1 MQFAFLKTSI
11 LVASLCFSSLLY
23 AANISKQEAAA
34 SAQQAYS
41 GRVLSVK
48 LKKSTYKVKILN
60 SSGQVRVVRV
70 NAKNGRVN

>member
-1 MQFAFLKTSI
+1 MLLTLIKMFT
-11 LVASLCFSSLLY
+11 LVALISFSSLIY
-23 AANISKQEAAA
+23 AGNISKNEAAA

-48 LKKSTYKVKILN
+48 LKKSVYKVKILS

-70 NAKNGRVN
+70 NAKNGKIR